1 MSTLPGPAA
10 IYISILSLLAL
21 GSSVVLVSPVAAPGP
36 EAAILAVIC
45 TALMTLT
52 WLRPL
57 PRGFKRKL
65 YLDDSVLVTTILLF
79 KPGVAM
85 LIAGTGTILAHIL
98 RREDWVQSVFNAS
111 QIMIKSGAGAVVL
124 VAFGAELDAGLVAV
138 AGPVVVAGLA
148 MFVVNHSLVATMIAL
163 ASSESLLRVWHQAAR
178 DVHQAEMIEY
188 AAQVGLGTMM
198 AALATVVPWLLLLLL
213 LPASLVYRVLER
225 MNERRGQTAFDS
237 TS

>member
-10 IYISILSLLAL
+10 TYISILSLLAL
-21 GSSVVLVSPVAAPGP
+21 GLSVVLVSPAATPGP
-36 EAAILAVIC
+36 KAVMLAVTC
-45 TALMTLT
+45 AALMTLT

-65 YLDDSVLVTTILLF
+65 YLDDSVLVATVLMF
-79 KPGVAM
+79 KPGVVM
-85 LIAGTGTILAHIL
+85 LIAGIGTILAHIL

-111 QIMIKSGAGAVVL
+111 QIMLKAGAGAAVL
-124 VAFGAELDAGLVAV
+124 AAFGAELDAGLVAV
-138 AGPVVVAGLA
+138 AGPVLVAGFV
-148 MFVVNHSLVATMIAL
+148 MFVVNHSLVATMVAL
-163 ASSESLLRVWHQAAR
+163 ASSESLLHVWRESAR
-178 DVHQAEMIEY
+178 EVSHVEVIEY
-188 AAQVGLGTMM
+188 AAQVGLGAIV

-225 MNERRGQTAFDS
+225 MNERRGRAAFDS